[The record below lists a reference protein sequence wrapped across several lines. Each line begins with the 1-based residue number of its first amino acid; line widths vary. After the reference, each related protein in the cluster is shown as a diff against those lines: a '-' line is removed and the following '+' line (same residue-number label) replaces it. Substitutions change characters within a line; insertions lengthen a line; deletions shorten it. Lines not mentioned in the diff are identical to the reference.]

1 MSSKTSVKVKDLHEK
16 YPHFETEFLKMWRNI
31 IKEALAGQAA
41 RYPSSKS
48 LRGIKNIVKRH
59 WPYFTEDE
67 ATKVVD
73 MISSRFNNHK
83 TLPDW
88 EGYRKKLPN
97 IFPETIIGQLIFSE
111 NKDGTSSLVGTI
123 PEPSSDDVCVIII
136 QGSKMNAQFT
146 DVPQDTAYSILSE
159 LSKSLA

>member
-1 MSSKTSVKVKDLHEK
+1 MSSKTAGLKVKDLYEK

-41 RYPSSKS
+41 RTPESRS
-48 LRGIKNIVKRH
+48 LRGIKNIIKRH
-59 WPYFTEDE
+59 WPYFTEVE
-67 ATKVVD
+67 AIKVTD

-83 TLPDW
+83 LLPDW
-88 EGYRKKLPN
+88 DGYRNKLPN
-97 IFPETIIGQLIFSE
+97 IFPESTIGQLVFSE
-111 NKDGTSSLVGTI
+111 NNTIIGTI

>member
-1 MSSKTSVKVKDLHEK
+1 MTSSTKVKVNELKDK
-16 YPHFETEFLKMWRNI
+16 YPHFDSEFLKMWRNV

-41 RYPSSKS
+41 RCPTSRS

-59 WPYFTEDE
+59 WPYFTDE
-67 ATKVVD
+67 EANKVVD

-83 TLPDW
+83 QLPDW
-88 EGYRKKLPN
+88 DGYRSKLPN
-97 IFPETIIGQLIFSE
+97 IFPETIIGQLSFVE
-111 NKDGTSSLVGTI
+111 TDDGNYSVSQI
-123 PEPSSDDVCVIII
+123 PQPSSDDVCVIII

-146 DVPQDTAYSILSE
+146 DVPQDTAYSILSD